1 MLFAIEKLHERE
13 RSMKTK
19 SIKNALSFAA
29 AVIICA
35 SLFPAAYAHELI
47 VGGSAV
53 GIQVNTKGVLVAGL
67 TEVET
72 DNGVQKPAEAAGILP
87 GDVITTINGQKLR
100 KASQLIEI
108 ASSLNGRP
116 AQLTIQRG
124 GTTMILNV
132 QPAKSVSGQWMM
144 GMWLR
149 DSISGVGTVTFCDP
163 ESGIYGAL
171 GHSINDTESGAGIEI
186 DSGSINEAEIASVV
200 KGEPGTPGELNG
212 CADMGKKLGTI
223 DSNTEHG
230 IYGKICVP
238 LGEQVLETGL
248 ITTGPASILCTVNGS
263 EAKDYSVEINRIY
276 KDAGGEHVMLTVT
289 DSELIARTGGIVQG
303 MSGSPIIQNGKLVG
317 AVTHVFVNDPA
328 KGYGVSIQ
336 DMLCSAGLEIDE
348 QAA

>member
-1 MLFAIEKLHERE
+1 MI
-13 RSMKTK
+13 S
-19 SIKNALSFAA
+19 AA
-29 AVIICA
+29 AALLLCM
-35 SLFPAAYAHELI
+35 SLIPTAFAHELI
-47 VGGSAV
+47 VGGNAV
-53 GIQVNTKGVLVAGL
+53 GIQVSTRGVMVAGL

-72 DNGVQKPAEAAGILP
+72 DDGVRKPAEAAGIQP
-87 GDVITTINGQKLR
+87 GDIITMINGQPLR

-116 AQLTIQRG
+116 AQLTIQRK
-124 GTTMILNV
+124 GTTMMLHI
-132 QPAKSVSGQWMM
+132 QPMKSTSGQWMM

-171 GHSINDTESGAGIEI
+171 GHSITDTESGAEVSI
-186 DSGSINEAEIASVV
+186 DSGNISEAEIVSVV
-200 KGEPGTPGELNG
+200 KGAPGTPGELNG
-212 CADMGKKLGTI
+212 CADVGNILGSI

-230 IYGKICVP
+230 IYGKACAP
-238 LGEQVLETGL
+238 LGTQTLETGL
-248 ITTGPASILCTVNGS
+248 ITTGPASILCTVSGD

-276 KDAGGEHVMLTVT
+276 KDAVGEHVMLTVT
-289 DSELIARTGGIVQG
+289 DTDLLASTGGIVQG
-303 MSGSPIIQNGKLVG
+303 MSGSPIIQDGRLVG

-336 DMLCSAGLEIDE
+336 DMLCSAGLAVDE

>member
-1 MLFAIEKLHERE
+1 M
-13 RSMKTK
+13 T
-19 SIKNALSFAA
+19 IKKKKNMISAA
-29 AVIICA
+29 AALLLCM
-35 SLFPAAYAHELI
+35 SLIPTAFAHELI
-47 VGGSAV
+47 VGGNAV
-53 GIQVNTKGVLVAGL
+53 GIQVSTRGVMVAGL

-72 DNGVQKPAEAAGILP
+72 DDGVRKPAEAAGIQP
-87 GDVITTINGQKLR
+87 GDIITMINGQPLR

-116 AQLTIQRG
+116 AQLTIQRK
-124 GTTMILNV
+124 GTTMMLHI
-132 QPAKSVSGQWMM
+132 QPMKSTSGQWMM

-171 GHSINDTESGAGIEI
+171 GHSITDTESGAEVSI
-186 DSGSINEAEIASVV
+186 DSGNISEAEIVSVV
-200 KGEPGTPGELNG
+200 KGAPGTPGELNG
-212 CADMGKKLGTI
+212 CADVGNILGSI

-230 IYGKICVP
+230 IYGKACAP
-238 LGEQVLETGL
+238 LGTQTLETGL
-248 ITTGPASILCTVNGS
+248 ITTGPASILCTVSGD

-276 KDAGGEHVMLTVT
+276 KDAVGEHVMLTVT
-289 DSELIARTGGIVQG
+289 DTDLLASTGGIVQG
-303 MSGSPIIQNGKLVG
+303 MSGSPIIQDGRLVG

-336 DMLCSAGLEIDE
+336 DMLCSAGLAVDE

>member
-1 MLFAIEKLHERE
+1 MATKKIK
-13 RSMKTK
+13 KTV
-19 SIKNALSFAA
+19 LSFAA
-29 AVIICA
+29 AVLILV
-35 SLFPAAYAHELI
+35 SLFPAAFAQELI

-53 GIQVNTKGVLVAGL
+53 GIQVNTKGVMVAGL

-72 DNGVQKPAEAAGILP
+72 ENGVHKPAEAAGILP
-87 GDVITTINGQKLR
+87 GDVITKINGQPLR

-116 AQLTIQRG
+116 AQLTIMRDG
-124 GTTMILNV
+124 ITMMFNV
-132 QPAKSVSGQWMM
+132 QPMKASSGQWMM

-171 GHSINDTESGAGIEI
+171 GHSINDTESGAEVSI
-186 DSGSINEAEIASVV
+186 DGGSISEAEIVSIV
-200 KGEPGTPGELNG
+200 KGAPGTPGELNG
-212 CADMGKKLGTI
+212 CADMCNILGSI

-230 IYGKICVP
+230 IYGKAFVP
-238 LGEQVLETGL
+238 LGEQTLETGI
-248 ITTGPASILCTVNGS
+248 ITTGPASILCTVTGS
-263 EAKDYSVEINRIY
+263 EAKDYSVDINRIY
-276 KDAGGEHVMLTVT
+276 KDAAGEHVMLTVT
-289 DSELIARTGGIVQG
+289 DSALLESTGGIVQG
-303 MSGSPIIQNGKLVG
+303 MSGSPIIQDGKLVG

-336 DMLCSAGLEIDE
+336 DMLNSAGLDIEE